1 MKVLVHFLRGNTE
14 AILNIS
20 TQKQQVNGRL
30 CFGCSSCSRLGVSKL
45 YKGPDS
51 KYFRLHKSLVYLTTI
66 HLCCWSVK
74 AALTRCEQV
83 DLAVFQ

>member
-51 KYFRLHKSLVYLTTI
+51 KYFRLVGHI
-66 HLCCWSVK
+66 QSVLQLLSTM
-74 AALTRCEQV
+74 ANIATDCM
-83 DLAVFQ
+83 